1 MNKLTEDQQRQID
14 EIIELYRKD
23 DNVVAVILIGSL
35 ARGDARDDSDVD
47 CNILVKEKKEL
58 CDITKDDLRHTIAH
72 GNELTRWSYTSAK
85 VLYTTDD
92 EIEGLIKQIPVYP
105 ESRRQYNMESFASQ
119 IKMHFAY
126 LQLAEYSKN
135 TYLLHETAAKIA
147 LFSGRLILADNRV
160 LYPNRK
166 WYSREIQR
174 IADKP
179 QGFYE
184 SMCELLNAPSIDR
197 ARTFID
203 GLFAYKAYPEPAE
216 GWVNR
221 FNKDSVLSWKNGT
234 FSIEDW

>member
-1 MNKLTEDQQRQID
+1 MTEEQQKQIA
-14 EIIELYRKD
+14 EITERHRKD
-23 DNVVAVILIGSL
+23 KNVVAVILIGSI
-35 ARGDARDDSDVD
+35 ARGDAREGSDVD
-47 CNILVKEKKEL
+47 YNLVVKERREL
-58 CDITKDDLRHTIAH
+58 CDVTKDDLKFTIAH

-85 VLYTTDD
+85 VLYSTDD

-105 ESRRQYNMESFASQ
+105 ENRRQYNMESFVSQ

-174 IADKP
+174 IEDKP
-179 QGFYE
+179 KDFYE
-184 SMCELLNAPSIDR
+184 KMRELLNAPTIDK

-203 GLFAYKAYPEPAE
+203 GLMAYKAYPEPAE

>member
-1 MNKLTEDQQRQID
+1 MTEEQQKQIA
-14 EIIELYRKD
+14 EITERHRKD
-23 DNVVAVILIGSL
+23 KNVVAVILIGSI
-35 ARGDARDDSDVD
+35 ARGDAREGSDVD
-47 CNILVKEKKEL
+47 YNLVVKERREL
-58 CDITKDDLRHTIAH
+58 CDVTKDDLKFTIAH

-85 VLYTTDD
+85 VLYSTDD

-105 ESRRQYNMESFASQ
+105 ENRRQYNMESFVSQ

-174 IADKP
+174 IEDKP
-179 QGFYE
+179 KDFHE
-184 SMCELLNAPSIDR
+184 KMCELLTAPTIDK

-203 GLFAYKAYPEPAE
+203 GLMAYKAYPEPAE

>member
-1 MNKLTEDQQRQID
+1 LTEDHQRQID

-47 CNILVKEKKEL
+47 CNIVVKEKKEL
-58 CDITKDDLRHTIAH
+58 CDVTKDDLRHTIAH

-92 EIEGLIKQIPVYP
+92 EIEGLIKQIPAYP

-179 QGFYE
+179 RGFYE
-184 SMCELLNAPSIDR
+184 SMCELLNAPTIDR

-216 GWVNR
+216 GWVSR